1 MMHSTIASNTA
12 RVIPASAGRL
22 CVSSSTR
29 LGVYDPILNKWQ
41 VPPSNVEQ
49 RDEQLRLKA
58 HGHIPIKRKVPTSP
72 NVGVYDPVR

>member
-1 MMHSTIASNTA
+1 MSSN
-12 RVIPASAGRL
+12 L
-22 CVSSSTR
+22 R
-29 LGVYDPILNKWQ
+29 LGVYDPILNQWQ
-41 VPPSNVEQ
+41 VPPSDVEQ

>member
-1 MMHSTIASNTA
+1 M
-12 RVIPASAGRL
+12 
-22 CVSSSTR
+22 R